1 MATTKKTVSAAEA
14 ARREAQSAE
23 DKGEEKRIVVDVD
36 GIHIDIRAKDLDDY
50 EALDALQ
57 NNVPNP
63 MVNIFLPD
71 PEDRAKQLDK
81 LRDEEG
87 KIRGSRVIQWVADV
101 FKAMQLQ
108 K

>member
-1 MATTKKTVSAAEA
+1 MLVVVS
-14 ARREAQSAE
+14 
-23 DKGEEKRIVVDVD
+23 
-36 GIHIDIRAKDLDDY
+36 GIHIDIRALDLDDY